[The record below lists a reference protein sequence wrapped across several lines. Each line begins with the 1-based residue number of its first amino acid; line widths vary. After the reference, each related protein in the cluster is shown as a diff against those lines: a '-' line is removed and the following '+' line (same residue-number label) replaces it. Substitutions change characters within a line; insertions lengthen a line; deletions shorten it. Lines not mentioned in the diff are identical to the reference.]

1 MERLLKNSEGH
12 ILNGTNGFIK
22 YEVGTFYRN
31 NNVQR
36 NITDYLRGKELKN
49 GQMESVYHSDDEGV
63 ILQGEVQQCFKR
75 LNRESG
81 WAAKSGYNWK
91 YEYHIKDHL
100 GNVRV
105 TFVDDNNNGIIAG
118 PELRSRN
125 DYYSFGMEWNGSWTQ
140 RDTISAEN
148 RYKYNGKELVEEMG
162 LNRLDYGFRGLDSA
176 LGRWFSIDRESASAP
191 GLTPY
196 RYGFNNPISFIDM
209 FGLYERKNGGWHTD
223 NPDEISRLITMLQVE
238 NSLYGGASI
247 GQIDKFISE
256 EYAGSG
262 GKLSDGSVMLTE
274 INAVGN
280 GSDATFS
287 NREISRTKAEISK
300 YGSYSQN
307 HDNMVSPFSFYS
319 YRYYRE
325 RSYDGSFG
333 GLSIGGFAADMA
345 SHAFFNNASWIAVGG
360 GKFGGNLYSAGF
372 YSNQYVS
379 PAYRTNAKLLS
390 NSLTLVGKGISIYG
404 AISTINSYNQGKL
417 SKFGGA
423 YIFSTDLGGIFG
435 NIYGSALSFGTSIGM
450 GIVESETYFN
460 AVHKKARI
468 W

>member
-1 MERLLKNSEGH
+1 M
-12 ILNGTNGFIK
+12 
-22 YEVGTFYRN
+22 
-31 NNVQR
+31 
-36 NITDYLRGKELKN
+36 
-49 GQMESVYHSDDEGV
+49 
-63 ILQGEVQQCFKR
+63 
-75 LNRESG
+75 
-81 WAAKSGYNWK
+81 
-91 YEYHIKDHL
+91 
-100 GNVRV
+100 

-140 RDTISAEN
+140 RDTLSPEN
-148 RYKYNGKELVEEMG
+148 KYKYNGKELVEEMG
-162 LNRLDYGFRGLDSA
+162 LNRLDYGFRGLDPA

-325 RSYDGSFG
+325 RSFDGSFG

-345 SHAFFNNASWIAVGG
+345 SHAVFNNASWIAIG
-360 GKFGGNLYSAGF
+360 GKYAGNSYSSKFFG
-372 YSNQYVS
+372 NQYVS
-379 PAYRTNAKLLS
+379 TSVRATSRMA
-390 NSLTLVGKGISIYG
+390 SLGLNIAGKGISIYG
-404 AISTINSYNQGKL
+404 AYGTVQSFSSGKY
-417 SKFGGA
+417 SPSGFGYIGA
-423 YIFSTDLGGIFG
+423 TDLGGIFG
-435 NIYGSALSFGTSIGM
+435 NIYGAAWSFGTAIGI
-450 GIVESETYFN
+450 GIVESEKYFN
-460 AVHKKARI
+460 AVHKNSRI